1 MKETLLLSKWI
12 LKVLV
17 NIKIYDFINL
27 IIIDFLSK
35 GAEYD
40 LLVDFIQKDA
50 IHLIDYIAIEYHTY
64 LSPFKNPEDLLNI
77 IIKRYGTKFARWN

>member
-1 MKETLLLSKWI
+1 M
-12 LKVLV
+12 
-17 NIKIYDFINL
+17 

-64 LSPFKNPEDLLNI
+64 LSPFKNPDDLLNI
-77 IIKRYGTKFARWN
+77 LLQRYGTKFARWN